1 MGDDSDLPDPAE
13 EEARM
18 LAREA
23 VISLP
28 VPHRA
33 HLRHH
38 RGSQRVPASAGRRT
52 EIRRALDEADG
63 IATLGLRGPLK

>member
-1 MGDDSDLPDPAE
+1 MPDPA

-28 VPHRA
+28 VPRRA
-33 HLRHH
+33 RLRHH
-38 RGSQRVPASAGRRT
+38 RGSQRAPSLAGRRT
-52 EIRRALDEADG
+52 EIKRALDETGG
-63 IATLGLRGPLK
+63 IDTLGLRGPLT